1 MTGTLLTPR
10 TLAEAVAA
18 RRMNPRARPIAGGTD
33 VVAEMNRGAP
43 VTGFISLRELPELR
57 GMRHGDG
64 QWRLGSMSTIAEI
77 RANLDLAPA
86 GSALGQ
92 ACRSLGS
99 RQVRNRATVG
109 GNICGG
115 GPQRTLIPVLLA
127 YDAVVEVA
135 GGQGRRRLALSE
147 VLEPGGARLAGD
159 EILTAVRFSPTSGPQ
174 RYYRVGPRNAVCWA
188 TASVTVVV
196 DEPSHSVRVAL
207 GSVAATAVRAPV
219 AEAIG
224 GDGIDWRRRRVDD
237 DLAEAF
243 GAAAAQATAPV
254 SDLAASAG
262 YRRHAVAVMARR
274 ALRHIFEEETDE

>member
-127 YDAVVEVA
+127 YDAVVEVV
-135 GGQGRRRLALSE
+135 GVQGRRRVPLSE
-147 VLEPGGARLAGD
+147 VLEPGAPA
-159 EILTAVRFSPTSGPQ
+159 SPGTKSSPPCASHPPPGHNGTTGSGPATPCA
-174 RYYRVGPRNAVCWA
+174 GPPPRSPLWWTNRP
-188 TASVTVVV
+188 TRSASRSAAWRPQPCGR
-196 DEPSHSVRVAL
+196 PSPRP
-207 GSVAATAVRAPV
+207 SVATGST
-219 AEAIG
+219 G
-224 GDGIDWRRRRVDD
+224 GEDESTTTWPRR
-237 DLAEAF
+237 
-243 GAAAAQATAPV
+243 
-254 SDLAASAG
+254 S
-262 YRRHAVAVMARR
+262 ARR
-274 ALRHIFEEETDE
+274 PRRPPRRYPTWQPVPDTGVTPLR